1 MNTDRHFLKNT
12 LSGNKFPEVSFL
24 NLHVLIKAGMTLFLI
39 LYLSSLYLSDSAKNV
54 PMDEITQEMEADTT
68 VTLLKKRG
76 RTDLKRYYQLDEQD
90 INGYL
95 FYKDISPMSVDEL
108 FIVQTNSST
117 QAEACLE
124 SAQAHLESQKKVFEG
139 YGTDQMALLGNA
151 VVEKKGN
158 YVYYFCG
165 ADADQWKQAFLD
177 LI

>member
-1 MNTDRHFLKNT
+1 MKTDRHFFNRSLA
-12 LSGNKFPEVSFL
+12 NKPFFNVHL
-24 NLHVLIKAGMTLFLI
+24 LIKAGMTLFLI
-39 LYLSSLYLSDSAKNV
+39 LYLSSLYLADSAKNV
-54 PMDEITQEMEADTT
+54 PMDEITQEIEADTT
-68 VTLLKKRG
+68 VTTLKKRG

-95 FYKDISPMSVDEL
+95 FYKDVSPMSVDEL
-108 FIVQTNSST
+108 FVVRAYNNA

-165 ADADQWKQAFLD
+165 ADADEWKQAFLS